1 MNKLKKQHLL
11 DQIKTDIIKQN
22 ICLDLAQEATNLV
35 MGHGNLNAKF
45 LFVGEAPGKQEDIS
59 GTPFV
64 GSAGKL
70 LDKLLDSID
79 VNRSDVYIT
88 NIVKYRPPNNRD
100 PLSQEKSDFAPFLA
114 TEIGIIDPKV
124 VITLGRHSLNYFL
137 PSAEIGK
144 VHGTTSSTDIG
155 NKTYKLLPM
164 YHPAAAIYNR
174 SLEATLFTDIQH
186 LKIFKSI
193 NQY

>member
-1 MNKLKKQHLL
+1 MNNINKQHIL

-22 ICLDLAQEATNLV
+22 ICPDLAQEATNLV

-59 GTPFV
+59 GRPFV

-70 LDKLLDSID
+70 LDKLLDSIE

-114 TEIGIIDPKV
+114 NEIGTINPKV
-124 VITLGRHSLNYFL
+124 IITLGRHSLNYFL

-144 VHGTTSSTDIG
+144 VHGINLSTVID
-155 NKTYKLLPM
+155 NKKYKLLPM
-164 YHPAAAIYNR
+164 YHPASAIYNR
-174 SLEATLFTDIQH
+174 KLEPTLFSDFQQ
-186 LKIFKSI
+186 LKNI
-193 NQY
+193 